1 MTDKFLTEKDIDYL
15 EKRLRDTFI
24 TKDEFFKYKSELFEK
39 LDEIIKNT
47 RDSKEE
53 VDLIENRVTKIES
66 NLTL

>member
-24 TKDEFFKYKSELFEK
+24 TKEEFFKYKSELFEK

-66 NLTL
+66 NINL